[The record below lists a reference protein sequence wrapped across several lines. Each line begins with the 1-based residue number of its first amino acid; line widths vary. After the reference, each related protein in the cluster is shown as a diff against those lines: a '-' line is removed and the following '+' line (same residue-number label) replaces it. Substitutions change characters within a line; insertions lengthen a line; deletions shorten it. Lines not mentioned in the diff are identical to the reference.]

1 MNPCK
6 RRFLLETFIFRCYVS
21 FREGTIGWHGS
32 FWTVATGSLHIS
44 DHGTTR
50 RATWGPNCVPQVS
63 SSQGVTWVEWDT
75 LTLKLTARL
84 PLNRCIYL
92 HLVDFYGERKEQ
104 QNNHSTKTHKSVSF
118 PSTKAAGSKNH
129 GIRSVRTWWRTVCSM
144 KPPGE
149 PRFSTRV
156 DPWKWS

>member
-1 MNPCK
+1 MLVLGRVPLVDMDHFGQW
-6 RRFLLETFIFRCYVS
+6 RPDPFTFP
-21 FREGTIGWHGS
+21 TM
-32 FWTVATGSLHIS
+32 AL
-44 DHGTTR
+44 TR
-50 RATWGPNCVPQVS
+50 RATWGPNCVPQVP

-104 QNNHSTKTHKSVSF
+104 QNNPSTKTHKSVSF
-118 PSTKAAGSKNH
+118 PSTKAARSKNH
-129 GIRSVRTWWRTVCSM
+129 RIRSVRTWWRTVCSM